1 MLNNNRINTNLF
13 SSARPAPRTELGLS
27 SLNRQSRFEARC
39 ERRWGYWGS
48 FLEFPTALLWLETE
62 PVVCLGDECVLEEPA
77 ILELWP

>member
-1 MLNNNRINTNLF
+1 MLNNNCINTNLF
-13 SSARPAPRTELGLS
+13 SSAGPAPRTELGLS

-39 ERRWGYWGS
+39 ERRLGYWGP

-62 PVVCLGDECVLEEPA
+62 PVVYLGDEYVLEEPA